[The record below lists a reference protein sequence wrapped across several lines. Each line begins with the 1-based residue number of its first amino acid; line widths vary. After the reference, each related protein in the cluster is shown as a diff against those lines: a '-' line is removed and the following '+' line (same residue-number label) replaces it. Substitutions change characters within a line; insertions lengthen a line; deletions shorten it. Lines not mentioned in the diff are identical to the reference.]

1 MDQDTKAVAVRSEV
15 SHFQETLQRMVD
27 AYGQRQRDIVETI
40 RGLEDQLEDARRAES
55 AARSALME
63 LTSGA
68 VARRG

>member
-1 MDQDTKAVAVRSEV
+1 MDQDSKGVAVRSEV

-27 AYGQRQRDIVETI
+27 AYGRRQRDIVETI

-63 LTSGA
+63 LNSGA